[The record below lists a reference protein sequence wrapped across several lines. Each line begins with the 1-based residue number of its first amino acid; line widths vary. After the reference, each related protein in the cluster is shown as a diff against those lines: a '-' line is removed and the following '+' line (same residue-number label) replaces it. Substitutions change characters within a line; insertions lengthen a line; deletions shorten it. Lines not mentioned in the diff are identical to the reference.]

1 MEVMEKKIKKEINN
15 LYCIINIIL
24 IIFIEFKIIKFIILE
39 LINNFFKYVT
49 SNSYLILLIII
60 ISFLLGKII
69 IFD

>member
-1 MEVMEKKIKKEINN
+1 MEKKIKKEINN

-39 LINNFFKYVT
+39 LKNNFFMYIT

>member
-1 MEVMEKKIKKEINN
+1 MEKKIKKEINN

-39 LINNFFKYVT
+39 LTNNFFMHIT

>member
-1 MEVMEKKIKKEINN
+1 MEKKIKKEINN

-39 LINNFFKYVT
+39 LINNFFMHIT

>member
-1 MEVMEKKIKKEINN
+1 MEVMEKKIKKRNKQFI
-15 LYCIINIIL
+15 LYNYIIL

-39 LINNFFKYVT
+39 LINNVFMHIT
-49 SNSYLILLIII
+49 SNFYLILLIIF